1 MVERQEIHAV
11 HVDDQAELLE
21 RLGLLDAFKEGALK
35 CASCDKPVREHG
47 LGLVKMNEAGEV
59 EVACAAATCSKRGNG
74 TDA

>member
-21 RLGLLDAFKEGALK
+21 RLGLLGAFKEGTLK

-47 LGLVKMNEAGEV
+47 LGLVKMTEAREI
-59 EVACAAATCSKRGNG
+59 EVACAGATCSKRRNG
-74 TDA
+74 ARL